1 MRIVKA
7 EEKQVSKIVD
17 MSIRAFETDVNVGGA
32 KGDCPPEYDSVE
44 WHEQMTREGHLYAA
58 MIGKD
63 LVGAAIVF
71 PDEKT
76 NSIYVGRVFIDSVY
90 HRKGYGTRLM
100 DCIEKFFPWATE
112 FNLDTPCWNKR
123 TNAFYE
129 RLGYQV
135 IKVEDGFN
143 FYQKKRRA
151 QRSEARTTLAGRP
164 CIKAIGAY

>member
-17 MSIRAFETDVNVGGA
+17 ISIRAFETDVDVGGA
-32 KGDCPPEYDSVE
+32 KGDCPPGFDSVE
-44 WHEQMTREGHLYAA
+44 WHEQMAQEGHLYAA
-58 MIGKD
+58 MFGD
-63 LVGAAIVF
+63 ELVGAAIVF

-76 NSIYVGRVFIDSVY
+76 KSVYVGRIFIDSMY

-100 DCIEKFFPWATE
+100 DCIEKIYPWATE

-123 TNAFYE
+123 TNAFYKG
-129 RLGYQV
+129 LGYRL

-143 FYQKKRRA
+143 FYQKKVS
-151 QRSEARTTLAGRP
+151 QTV
-164 CIKAIGAY
+164 

>member
-17 MSIRAFETDVNVGGA
+17 ISIRAFETDVDVGGA
-32 KGDCPPEYDSVE
+32 KGDCPPGFDSVE
-44 WHEQMTREGHLYAA
+44 WHEQMAQEGHLHAA
-58 MIGKD
+58 MIGDD

-71 PDEKT
+71 PNEKT
-76 NSIYVGRVFIDSVY
+76 KSVYVGRVFIDSLY

-100 DCIEKFFPWATE
+100 ECIEKVFPWATE

-123 TNAFYE
+123 TNAFYQG
-129 RLGYQV
+129 LGYRL

-143 FYQKKRRA
+143 FYQKKV
-151 QRSEARTTLAGRP
+151 SRTV
-164 CIKAIGAY
+164 